1 MMWSNA
7 GSFLAPKQVVLP
19 TTGSSDDVSS
29 EAEDLDIDFTVTTS
43 MQTPCALDITRR
55 HPFFG
60 VAKSLVDKPSFF
72 AQRSDVQA
80 PRSVHEVRSA
90 KINLFMLCTHIIF
103 AQIYFLHT
111 YI

>member
-1 MMWSNA
+1 MWNNA

-72 AQRSDVQA
+72 SQRSDVQA

-90 KINLFMLCTHIIF
+90 KINLYYLVYTHNFCTNI
-103 AQIYFLHT
+103 FLHI